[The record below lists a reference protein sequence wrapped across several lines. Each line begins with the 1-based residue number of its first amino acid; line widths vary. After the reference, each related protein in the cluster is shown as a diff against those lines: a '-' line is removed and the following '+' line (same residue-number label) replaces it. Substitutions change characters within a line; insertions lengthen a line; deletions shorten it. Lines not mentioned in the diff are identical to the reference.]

1 LTRQPSDGDPI
12 LDPITALA
20 LFKGIEICVESIP
33 GAFIQLSAM
42 LTSEEEIGTM
52 KIVSFISS
60 VLIVTATINE
70 LDWRKDTNFNNR
82 TVLKAFYGLLPESG
96 LKKTLVTFAMAW
108 MTASQF
114 FVRVML
120 CVLLWSKSGRLLGYG
135 LSLEVGVYLAY
146 KAARRD
152 LRSWYPLPGAASVV
166 ASAIHRVLLFE
177 LVAASSLLQGRHP
190 TELGGAGW
198 MLTHVLSHG
207 GLLVCSFWLNFD
219 GISWNMERLQAIE
232 GGAVCGWWL
241 AFGLL
246 LFNGEKGYKHTFFT
260 TTTSKQF
267 QRQLFDNGSDETKSK
282 LFSKH

>member
-1 LTRQPSDGDPI
+1 
-12 LDPITALA
+12 
-20 LFKGIEICVESIP
+20 
-33 GAFIQLSAM
+33 
-42 LTSEEEIGTM
+42 
-52 KIVSFISS
+52 
-60 VLIVTATINE
+60 
-70 LDWRKDTNFNNR
+70 
-82 TVLKAFYGLLPESG
+82 
-96 LKKTLVTFAMAW
+96 
-108 MTASQF
+108 
-114 FVRVML
+114 
-120 CVLLWSKSGRLLGYG
+120 
-135 LSLEVGVYLAY
+135 
-146 KAARRD
+146 
-152 LRSWYPLPGAASVV
+152 
-166 ASAIHRVLLFE
+166 
-177 LVAASSLLQGRHP
+177 
-190 TELGGAGW
+190 